1 MNAKIELISVKKL
14 TEINN
19 YWKKEDYFNILKLM
33 DIAVSKSLSENEL
46 YEYLQMSVSE
56 MEPNEAAE
64 VLLSYKLEDH
74 LNENQIS
81 QIALDM
87 LIDKIVEEYPEI
99 NLHYDLYNINQLLFK
114 LYNGKFPNTIATEII
129 FEIEKEA
136 ESNNLTKE
144 QALKYINLLMNESNL
159 IKRLFDDKL
168 LLNVPFEESN
178 DIVWQLN
185 ENNNQYSVITSEYW
199 ISKEDFIKNSAEI
212 ETMN

>member
-33 DIAVSKSLSENEL
+33 DIAVSESLSENEL

-199 ISKEDFIKNSAEI
+199 ISEEDFIKNLAEI

>member
-33 DIAVSKSLSENEL
+33 DIAVSESLSENEL

-199 ISKEDFIKNSAEI
+199 ISEEDFIKNSAEI

>member
-33 DIAVSKSLSENEL
+33 DIAVSESLSENEL